1 MWGSLRRDPPLLG
14 EIFGGETK
22 TITRPIVV
30 KGTGLGRLA
39 AARWTESVL
48 VRRRGSSLEGF
59 LTGEKVFLVA
69 VGEAEADVDLTNLG
83 QR

>member
-1 MWGSLRRDPPLLG
+1 M
-14 EIFGGETK
+14 
-22 TITRPIVV
+22 